1 MFSGNYKNNND
12 MDKSDNSQKNKA
24 ESRNPIF
31 AYYRELRPYYF
42 SDTKVVYEVPLTEE
56 LFDVQ
61 MDLLSTK
68 KRHSEFERFVIAVAS
83 RLLTPN
89 IKPQTGP
96 DGGGD
101 GKVDAETYEV
111 SDDISDKWYSEEQSA
126 SGKEKWAFAISC
138 KKTWRTKIDS
148 DIKKIHETGRGYTKA
163 LFFTN
168 QYVKSSTR
176 IEKEEALSALYGI
189 SVSIYDRSWLQM
201 AVFLHGCL
209 DMALDKLCF
218 SEQYKRRSIYE
229 GPNDKERR
237 ERLKQLESSFLR
249 HVEGLNTDYIDDLKE
264 SCILSRELELPRVET
279 EGRFRRAM
287 DECKKHGT
295 EQQLFVLI
303 YEHGWTSFFWFEDID
318 ACYRD
323 YLTLKEY
330 VERSVNIAR
339 IEKLTNLLTNLSN
352 AVNAGCFDQEKVHV
366 EVDFIKSLSKKL
378 HECGEKPSC
387 GLYIDLYIA
396 EQKLISHMIKQESIE
411 DDIHLLK
418 PLLLEATSHIDISFE
433 SQYHIIDMLSKQV
446 DDCPEFDEL
455 VDELAE
461 TIANTRSAVEAARV
475 KFARGQAHLDKKN
488 WKEAI
493 KKLSFCVYAFEKEE
507 CMEEM
512 VKSSGYM
519 GMALWNLQLP
529 YSAEAF
535 LLKSA
540 AVLLKKFYS
549 EGQIP
554 HLLITVL
561 SKLCEIELMTGRL
574 AMYWNYY
581 ELVSVLAHNAQFNEE
596 KEYVQR
602 IQIEDAA
609 WACRLADAD
618 LSDSRYWKLPDIF
631 DRLGMYVCS
640 ETLKLLLGHENEVE
654 ESCKEALEIDGL
666 RQKLQEQPVFE
677 QFLGETVL
685 STNGVV
691 ALQTTVDNFT
701 IKVIYENSL
710 ENQQVAEIFL
720 ASIESFFSTAD
731 MFDVVAIDN
740 VIIVTMR
747 HVEQGKSELKP
758 TGKSREYELL
768 INPSTFDDQNFWEC
782 ISMFLVN
789 MLLKNAMTKEGV
801 GVMVVK
807 KHSGERLMDRVSV
820 LLHTKFAIDGVL
832 GKKYK
837 YRIDDWEK
845 ETDKVYE
852 FKGESLEK
860 KLRNYKPKE
869 QQSMPVYKTNDDM
882 SLWDDA
888 GWMGCGFIMDYTGE
902 RPAIFGLAFKNLER
916 GNQIVLE
923 WGKNIVEGKPSV
935 KIFIIKGIDQKHP
948 THYRVCISPVLPEI
962 KNDEMRYM
970 ATVCRKHTVT
980 PNTDENLSR
989 FEERYNKFRGC
1000 WLQAMQISDDYQLIM
1015 PDNFKSAFRYTDVVF
1030 VNAYEISEQDEAKMA
1045 IEPNDD
1051 PFIPENK
1058 RDSAP
1063 IIEVLENM
1071 KHISCNK

>member
-1 MFSGNYKNNND
+1 
-12 MDKSDNSQKNKA
+12 MDKSDNSQINKT
-24 ESRNPIF
+24 ERRNPIF
-31 AYYRELRPYYF
+31 AYYRKLRPYYF

-56 LFDVQ
+56 LFDVH

-68 KRHSEFERFVIAVAS
+68 KMHSQFEHFVVAVAS

-111 SDDISDKWYSEEQSA
+111 SNDISDKWYTEKQGA
-126 SGKEKWAFAISC
+126 SGNEKWAFAISC
-138 KKTWRTKIDS
+138 KTTWKPKINS

-168 QYVKSSTR
+168 QYVKASTR
-176 IEKEEALSALYGI
+176 VEKEQSLSELYGI
-189 SVSIYDRSWLQM
+189 SVFIYDREWLKK
-201 AVFLHGCL
+201 AVFLDGCL
-209 DMALDKLCF
+209 DIALDKLCF

-229 GPNDKERR
+229 GPNDKKKR
-237 ERLKQLESSFLR
+237 ERLEQLECSFLR
-249 HVEGLNTDYIDDLKE
+249 HIEGLNTDYIDDLKE
-264 SCILSRELELPRVET
+264 SCILSRELELPRVVT

-287 DECKKHGT
+287 DECMRHGT

-303 YEHGWTSFFWFEDID
+303 YEHGWTSFFWFEDVD

-323 YLTLKEY
+323 YLSLKEY

-339 IEKLTNLLTNLSN
+339 IEKLTTLLTNLSN
-352 AVNAGCFDQEKVHV
+352 AVNAGCFDQDKVFL
-366 EVDFIKSLSKKL
+366 EVDYIKSLSNKL
-378 HECGEKPSC
+378 HKCGEKPSC
-387 GLYIDLYIA
+387 SIYLDLYIA
-396 EQKLISHMIKQESIE
+396 EQKLISHMVKHEPIE
-411 DDIHLLK
+411 EDIHILK
-418 PLLLEATSHIDISFE
+418 PLLLEASSHIDISFE
-433 SQYHIIDMLSKQV
+433 SQYHIIDMLSKKV

-475 KFARGQAHLDKKN
+475 KFARGEAHLDKKN

-519 GMALWNLQLP
+519 GMALWNLQLS

-540 AVLLKKFYS
+540 AILLKKFYS

-554 HLLITVL
+554 HLLISVL

-574 AMYWNYY
+574 AMYWSYH
-581 ELVSVLAHNAQFNEE
+581 ELVSMLAHNAQFNEE

-602 IQIEDAA
+602 KQIEDAA

-618 LSDSRYWKLPDIF
+618 LSNSRYWKLPDIF

-654 ESCKEALEIDGL
+654 QSFKEALKIDGL

-701 IKVIYENSL
+701 IKVVYENSL
-710 ENQQVAEIFL
+710 ENQQIAEIFL

-740 VIIVTMR
+740 EIIVTMR
-747 HVEQGKSELKP
+747 YVEQGKSELKP
-758 TGKSREYELL
+758 TGKSQKYELL

-789 MLLKNAMTKEGV
+789 MLLKNAMTKEDV
-801 GVMVVK
+801 GVMIDK

-820 LLHTKFAIDGVL
+820 LMHTKFAIDGVL

-852 FKGESLEK
+852 FKGESLDT

-869 QQSMPVYKTNDDM
+869 QQSMPVYKINDDM

-888 GWMGCGFIMDYTGE
+888 GWKGCGFIMDYTGE
-902 RPAIFGLAFKNLER
+902 QPAIFGLAFQNLER
-916 GNQIVLE
+916 GSQIVTE
-923 WGKNIVEGKPSV
+923 WGKKIAEGKPSV
-935 KIFIIKGIDQKHP
+935 RIFIIKGIDINHP
-948 THYRVCISPVLPEI
+948 THYRVFVSPVIPEI
-962 KNDEMRYM
+962 NNDEMRYM
-970 ATVCRKHTVT
+970 ATMCRKHTVT
-980 PNTDENLSR
+980 PNTDENLLR
-989 FEERYNKFRGC
+989 FEERYKKFKGC
-1000 WLQAMQISDDYQLIM
+1000 WLQAMQISDDFKLIM
-1015 PDNFKSAFRYTDVVF
+1015 PENFKSAFRYTDVVF
-1030 VNAYEISEQDEAKMA
+1030 VNAYEISEHDEARMA
-1045 IEPNDD
+1045 IEPSDV
-1051 PFIPENK
+1051 PIIPESK
-1058 RDSAP
+1058 IDTAP
-1063 IIEVLENM
+1063 IIEVLEKM
-1071 KHISCNK
+1071 KHINGNK